1 LDRVLLLR
9 YERLVRLLSGADPIA
24 GVGSPAHVGLVAE
37 GDVVDVDEDLFAALP
52 VPDLLA

>member
-24 GVGSPAHVGLVAE
+24 GVGSPAHAGLVAE

>member
-1 LDRVLLLR
+1 
-9 YERLVRLLSGADPIA
+9 
-24 GVGSPAHVGLVAE
+24 VGLVAE